1 MYAGILANRGSMSG
15 CITTEVCSVLNNQN
29 TSCQTNP
36 VSPAT
41 ISIAPLPCPTE
52 GVNEPSL
59 MEGAF
64 SSLDRLDSS
73 DLRELTT
80 MMEDSEQVLSANLSA
95 SLQLA
100 DCSSSNKLSN
110 EVIAAQESLN
120 MSDSFDRIANNTLN
134 EFCEIYTKPN

>member
-1 MYAGILANRGSMSG
+1 MSG
-15 CITTEVCSVLNNQN
+15 CITTDVCSVLTSQN
-29 TSCQTNP
+29 PSCQTNP
-36 VSPAT
+36 VSPTPIT
-41 ISIAPLPCPTE
+41 ITPLPCPTE
-52 GVNEPSL
+52 GVEPSL

-80 MMEDSEQVLSANLSA
+80 MIEDSEQVLSANLSA

-100 DCSSSNKLSN
+100 DCSTSDKPSN
-110 EVIAAQESLN
+110 EVEVVQESMN

-134 EFCEIYTKPN
+134 EFCKIYTKPN